1 MDINEINEEIEKLEQ
16 TEYTTYGNCY
26 KLAVLYTVRDH
37 FPKNTKAAVKMP
49 VIAKDT
55 TTAMTGCE
63 MPPIK

>member
-37 FPKNTKAAVKMP
+37 FPKNTKVVTKMP
-49 VIAKDT
+49 VMAKDT
-55 TTAMTGCE
+55 ATTTGCE
-63 MPPIK
+63 MPPVK